1 MLALSGDNTLMTTAD
16 TAPGDS
22 ISPMKLVADRDACYR
37 ALLSRDNRFDGK
49 FFVGVSSTRIYCRP
63 VCKVKTPQKTNCSFF
78 QNAVAAEQAGFRPCL
93 RCRPEMAPGWST
105 MDISAQLSH
114 AAAALIRGNLSS
126 GSNVSEIAAKLGV
139 SDRHL
144 RRLFETHIG
153 ASPRDYLQTQ
163 RRLLA
168 KRLLADTSLS
178 ISAVAAT
185 AGFGSSRA
193 MNNSFQKCYGLTS
206 SGMRGSTVNPSGKKA
221 AAELEFNLPYREPF
235 DFDFLLGFL
244 KTRSIAGVEHVE
256 DNSYQRVI
264 TVRDD
269 TGELH
274 TGWLKVAAIDGHSHL
289 VLTVS
294 SELLPVIASVLIKVR
309 HIFDL
314 DADPESVVPAL
325 GELAKNSPGIRLP
338 GSADGFEIAVRA
350 VLGQQITVKAARTL
364 ATRFVAR
371 FGAAIDFPGKP
382 ELTHAFPDAAT
393 IARAR
398 KDSIA
403 KLGIIGR
410 RADTIK
416 HLAGLID
423 KGELKLSP
431 DAPVEQTLAALKSIP
446 GIGDWTA
453 HYLCMRALHWPDAYP
468 AADYGVMK
476 ALGVDKPSDAK
487 KLAEVWRPWRAYAV
501 MHLWASLKTAA
512 SPEQSTQKPSGT
524 KTKVPKQTP
533 AKTQSKLAE

>member
-1 MLALSGDNTLMTTAD
+1 MKDVD
-16 TAPGDS
+16 TAAGEPVNS
-22 ISPMKLVADRDACYR
+22 LKLIADRDACYK

-49 FFVGVSSTRIYCRP
+49 FFVGVSSTGIYCRP
-63 VCKVKTPQKTNCSFF
+63 VCKVKTPQKPNCSFF

-114 AAAALIRGNLSS
+114 AAAALIRCNLGS
-126 GSNVSEIAAKLGV
+126 GDNVSDIAAKLGV

-144 RRLFETHIG
+144 RRLFEIHIG

-178 ISAVAAT
+178 IAKVANT

-193 MNNSFQKCYGLTS
+193 MNNSFQKYYGLTS
-206 SGMRGSTVNPSGKKA
+206 TGIRESSTNA
-221 AAELEFNLPYREPF
+221 AQKEADTELVFNLPFRDPF
-235 DFDFLLGFL
+235 DFNFLISFL
-244 KTRSIAGVEHVE
+244 QTRSIEGVEHVA

-264 TVRDD
+264 TIKEA
-269 TGELH
+269 GELH
-274 TGWLKVAAIDGHSHL
+274 TGWLKVSAVGGQSHL
-289 VLTVS
+289 MLTVS
-294 SELLPVIASVLIKVR
+294 VELLPVIASVLIKVR

-325 GELAKNSPGIRLP
+325 GKLAKNSPGIRLP

-350 VLGQQITVKAARTL
+350 ILGQQITVKAARTL

-371 FGAAIDFPGKP
+371 FGKATHFPGKP
-382 ELTHAFPDAAT
+382 QLTHAFPDAGT

-416 HLAGLID
+416 QMATLID
-423 KGELKLSP
+423 KGELNLSP

-453 HYLCMRALHWPDAYP
+453 HYLCMRALHWPDAFP
-468 AADYGVMK
+468 SADYGVMK
-476 ALGVDKPSDAK
+476 ALGVDKPAQAK
-487 KLAEVWRPWRAYAV
+487 KLAEPWRPWRAYAV
-501 MHLWASLKTAA
+501 MHLWASLAQANPAT
-512 SPEQSTQKPSGT
+512 
-524 KTKVPKQTP
+524 TP
-533 AKTQSKLAE
+533 AKNKATQNGSRKKKSTKRSNSAKS

>member
-1 MLALSGDNTLMTTAD
+1 MTAD
-16 TAPGDS
+16 TEADTATGET
-22 ISPMKLVADRDACYR
+22 ISALKLVADRDACYR

-63 VCKVKTPQKTNCSFF
+63 VCKVKTPQKPNCSFF
-78 QNAVAAEQAGFRPCL
+78 HNAVAAEQAGFRPCL

-126 GSNVSEIAAKLGV
+126 GDNVSDIAAKLGV

-144 RRLFETHIG
+144 RRLFEIHIG

-168 KRLLADTSLS
+168 KQLLADTALS
-178 ISAVAAT
+178 ITQVASA
-185 AGFGSSRA
+185 AGFGNSRA
-193 MNNSFQKCYGLTS
+193 MNNSFQKYYGLTS
-206 SGMRGSTVNPSGKKA
+206 TGIRDSATRVPAKTSP
-221 AAELEFNLPYREPF
+221 AELVFNLPYREPY
-235 DFDFLLGFL
+235 DFNFLIGFL
-244 KTRSIAGVEHVE
+244 DKRSIQGVEQVAE
-256 DNSYQRVI
+256 NSYQRVI
-264 TVRDD
+264 TITDN
-269 TGELH
+269 TGELY
-274 TGWLKVAAIDGHSHL
+274 TGWLKVSAIEDQSL
-289 VLTVS
+289 LLTVS
-294 SELLPVIASVLIKVR
+294 AELLPVISSVLIKVR

-325 GELAKNSPGIRLP
+325 GKLAQNSPGIRLP

-371 FGAAIDFPGKP
+371 FGQAIQFPDQP
-382 ELTHAFPDAAT
+382 ELTHAFPDAGT

-403 KLGIIGR
+403 RLGIIGR

-416 HLAGLID
+416 HLAQLID
-423 KGELKLSP
+423 KGELNLSP

-453 HYLCMRALHWPDAYP
+453 HYLCMRALHWPDAFP

-476 ALGVDKPSDAK
+476 ALGVDKPAQAK
-487 KLAEVWRPWRAYAV
+487 KLAEPWRPWRAYAV
-501 MHLWASLKTAA
+501 MHLWASLAA
-512 SPEQSTQKPSGT
+512 EKPANS
-524 KTKVPKQTP
+524 
-533 AKTQSKLAE
+533 QSKSAKS